1 MLAEL
6 LAQSTRENDLDKE
19 EKLAKSEK
27 YANDTIQ
34 MVKAAPKPNPQ
45 LSDAAVGR
53 RQEGPHGRMPT
64 TPWAWP
70 R

>member
-6 LAQSTRENDLDKE
+6 LAQRTRENDLDKE

-34 MVKAAPKPNPQ
+34 ILKEAPSPIHSSPTSSGKTP
-45 LSDAAVGR
+45 R
-53 RQEGPHGRMPT
+53 RTSRPKPT